1 MNQYMID
8 IDLPE
13 QLDSE
18 FLALIPA
25 QRAKINQLMTK
36 GMISSYSL
44 ALDRSKL
51 WVVLLSESEAEA
63 WEVYETFP
71 LADYMNPSLVEL
83 AFHNSRKVALP
94 QLSLN

>member
-13 QLDSE
+13 QLDAA

-25 QRAKINQLMTK
+25 QRTKINQLMTK

-51 WVVLLSESEAEA
+51 WVVLLSESETEA